1 MPRNGHLSWKA
12 VFQPGAVKAV
22 GYKNGKKILARTVET
37 TGAPARISLTAD
49 RPVIQADNRDVAV
62 CNIELQDKKKR
73 FVPTACNDLTI
84 TVSGPVRILGVG
96 NGDPAY
102 RATER
107 PADADARTYQVKAFN
122 GLAQVLLQSTG
133 EVGEATMTVGKPAG
147 NFLRLEAAEVS
158 DLSFISSGE
167 AETFLLFMG
176 QERDLRFFLPQT
188 IVCKCT
194 RCASHTS
201 LH

>member
-1 MPRNGHLSWKA
+1 M
-12 VFQPGAVKAV
+12 KAV
-22 GYKNGKKILARTVET
+22 GYKNGKKIFARTVET
-37 TGAPARISLTAD
+37 TGAPARIFLTAD
-49 RPVIQADNRDVAV
+49 RSVIQADNRDVAV

-96 NGDPAY
+96 NGAPRLSGYGTSGRRRCTHLSGKGIQWTCTGAVAKY
-102 RATER
+102 RRSGRSHTDGR
-107 PADADARTYQVKAFN
+107 F
-122 GLAQVLLQSTG
+122 
-133 EVGEATMTVGKPAG
+133 GKPAG
-147 NFLRLEAAEVS
+147 NFLRFEAAEVS
-158 DLSFISSGE
+158 DLSFISFGE

-176 QERDLRFFLPQT
+176 QERNFRFFLPQT